1 MCLACEV
8 PLHLETKDA
17 FAGRLLEIYNNGMIN
32 LLISLGH
39 RTGLFNVM
47 SDASPRTSHVLA
59 RDAGLNE
66 RYVREWLGGMVAAR
80 FVERDAALDTYV
92 LPPEHSYWLAKGG
105 PELNLAVVSQ
115 YLPTLAQVE
124 DKVVEAFRNGG
135 GVPYDSYPRF
145 HEVMAE
151 DSGQAIVRSIVPM
164 VVPLMPGLHERLT
177 AGIDVLDVGCGR
189 GLALMSLAE
198 AYPASR
204 FKGYDLSAEVVSFAT
219 GEAVRRGLD
228 NVSYDVRDLTDWEE
242 KETFDWIIALDA
254 IHDQSRPD
262 RVLAGVRKALRAGG
276 HFMMMDIDASSEPN
290 DNITHP
296 LGPFMYTIS
305 TMHCMTVSL
314 AQGGM
319 GLGTAWGTQRAEKML
334 GEAGFPEVT
343 IHRLPHDFVNA
354 YYVMSV

>member
-1 MCLACEV
+1 MCIACEA
-8 PLHLETKDA
+8 PIHLETKDA
-17 FAGRLLEIYNNGMIN
+17 FAGRLLEIYNHGMIN

-47 SDASPRTSHVLA
+47 SDASPRTSAGLA

-124 DKVVEAFRNGG
+124 DQVVDAFRNGG
-135 GVPYDSYPRF
+135 GVSYDAYPRF

-151 DSGQAIVRSIVPM
+151 DSGQAIVRSIVPQ
-164 VVPLMPGLHERLT
+164 VVPMLPGLHERLLG
-177 AGIDVLDVGCGR
+177 GIDVLDVGCGR
-189 GLALMSLAE
+189 GLALISLAE
-198 AYPASR
+198 AYPDSR
-204 FKGYDLSAEVVSFAT
+204 FTGYDLSADVIAYAT
-219 GEAVRRGLD
+219 REAARRGLR
-228 NVSYDVRDLTDWEE
+228 NVSYEVRDLTDWREE
-242 KETFDWIIALDA
+242 EAFDWVIALDA

-262 RVLAGVRKALRAGG
+262 KVLAAVRHALRPGG
-276 HFMMMDIDASSEPN
+276 QFLMMDIDASSEPN
-290 DNITHP
+290 DNIAHP
-296 LGPFMYTIS
+296 LGPFVYTVS

-314 AQGGM
+314 AQGGL
-319 GLGTAWGTQRAEKML
+319 GLGTAWGTQLAEKML
-334 GEAGFPEVT
+334 AEAGFPEVT
-343 IHRLPHDFVNA
+343 IHRLPSDFVNA
-354 YYVMSV
+354 YYVMQV